1 MEDGSMREI
10 VDFEFRSAAEVI
22 SKLDASQVIQVADV
36 ITEAIRRGNQ
46 VFFMGNGGSSADA
59 QHLAAE
65 LSGRYLFDRPG
76 MPGVCL
82 SNVAPITAV
91 GNDYGYDIVFSRQ
104 VEAFAREGDVVIGL
118 STSGNSKN
126 VIQAFEKA
134 KSLGAIT
141 VSFTGEGGVMRKMAD
156 HAIVIPSR
164 ETPHIQEGY
173 LVAGHMM
180 CCLIERNM
188 FGRKAVLI
196 DRDDTIAKDVPYCDD
211 PDKLLLFPG
220 VPASIRRL
228 NDAGYLVIIVTN
240 QSGIARGRFSED
252 TLSRIHERMLS
263 DIEAG
268 GGHVDDIFYCP
279 HHPDDGCGC
288 RKPEVGMGIA
298 AVKKHHIDVRN
309 SFMIGNSDSDMGFG
323 ERLGCNTLRV
333 SDRFTFNDAVDW
345 ILTDE

>member
-1 MEDGSMREI
+1 MKGI
-10 VDFEFRSAAEVI
+10 VEHEFRTAAETI
-22 SKLDASQVIQVADV
+22 SRLDASQVIEVADV

-104 VEAFAREGDVVIGL
+104 IEAFARKGDVVRGL

-126 VIQAFEKA
+126 VILAFEKA
-134 KSLGAIT
+134 KDIGAIT
-141 VSFTGEGGVMRKMAD
+141 VSFTGDGGAMKDMAD
-156 HAIVIPSR
+156 HAIIIPSK

-180 CCLIERNM
+180 CGLIERNM

-211 PDKLLLFPG
+211 PDKLVLFKG
-220 VPASIRRL
+220 VPKSIRRL

-240 QSGIARGRFSED
+240 QSGIGRGRFDESVLGKVHEKMLYDISSE
-252 TLSRIHERMLS
+252 
-263 DIEAG
+263 
-268 GGHVDDIFYCP
+268 GGHVDDIFFCP

-288 RKPEVGMGIA
+288 RKPEIGMGIA
-298 AVKKHHIDVRN
+298 AVKKYHIDVRN
-309 SFMIGNSDSDMGFG
+309 SFMIGNSDSDMEFG

-333 SDRFTFNDAVDW
+333 SEKFTFNDAVDW
-345 ILTDE
+345 ILDGS

>member
-1 MEDGSMREI
+1 MKGI
-10 VDFEFRSAAEVI
+10 VEHEFRVASEVI
-22 SKLDASQVIQVADV
+22 SKLDASQVIEVADV

-104 VEAFAREGDVVIGL
+104 IEAFARKGDVVIGL

-126 VIQAFEKA
+126 VILAFEKA
-134 KSLGAIT
+134 KDIGAIT
-141 VSFTGEGGVMRKMAD
+141 VSFTGDGGAMKDMAD
-156 HAIVIPSR
+156 YAIIIPSK

-180 CCLIERNM
+180 CGLIERNM

-211 PDKLLLFPG
+211 PDKLVLFKG
-220 VPASIRRL
+220 VPKSIKML

-240 QSGIARGRFSED
+240 QSGIGRGRFDESVLEKVHEKMLYDISSE
-252 TLSRIHERMLS
+252 
-263 DIEAG
+263 
-268 GGHVDDIFYCP
+268 GGHVDDIFFCP

-288 RKPEVGMGIA
+288 RKPEIGMGIA
-298 AVKKHHIDVRN
+298 AVKKYHIDVRN
-309 SFMIGNSDSDMGFG
+309 SFMIGNSDSDMEFG

-333 SDRFTFNDAVDW
+333 SEKFTFNDAVDW
-345 ILTDE
+345 ILDGS

>member
-1 MEDGSMREI
+1 MKGI
-10 VDFEFRSAAEVI
+10 VEHEFRTAAETI
-22 SKLDASQVIQVADV
+22 SGLDASQVIEVADV

-104 VEAFAREGDVVIGL
+104 IEAFARKGDVVIGL

-126 VIQAFEKA
+126 VILAFEKA
-134 KSLGAIT
+134 KDIGAIT
-141 VSFTGEGGVMRKMAD
+141 VSFTGDGGAMKDMAD
-156 HAIVIPSR
+156 YAIIIPSK

-180 CCLIERNM
+180 CGLIERNM

-211 PDKLLLFPG
+211 PDKLVLFKG
-220 VPASIRRL
+220 VPKSIKRL

-240 QSGIARGRFSED
+240 QSGIGRGRFDESVLEKVHEKMLYDISSE
-252 TLSRIHERMLS
+252 
-263 DIEAG
+263 
-268 GGHVDDIFYCP
+268 GGHVDDIFFCP

-288 RKPEVGMGIA
+288 RKPEIGMGIA
-298 AVKKHHIDVRN
+298 AVKKYHIDVRN
-309 SFMIGNSDSDMGFG
+309 SFMIGNSDSDMEFG

-333 SDRFTFNDAVDW
+333 SEKFTFNDAVDW
-345 ILTDE
+345 ILDGS

>member
-1 MEDGSMREI
+1 MKGI
-10 VDFEFRSAAEVI
+10 VEHEFRTAAETI
-22 SKLDASQVIQVADV
+22 SRLDASQVIEVADV

-104 VEAFAREGDVVIGL
+104 IEAFARKGDVVIGL

-126 VIQAFEKA
+126 VILAFEKA
-134 KSLGAIT
+134 KEIGAIT
-141 VSFTGEGGVMRKMAD
+141 VSFTGDGGAMKDMAD
-156 HAIVIPSR
+156 HAIIIPSK

-180 CCLIERNM
+180 CGLIERNM

-211 PDKLLLFPG
+211 PDKLVLFKG
-220 VPASIRRL
+220 VPKSIKRL

-240 QSGIARGRFSED
+240 QSGIGRGRFDESVLEKVHEKMLYDISSE
-252 TLSRIHERMLS
+252 
-263 DIEAG
+263 
-268 GGHVDDIFYCP
+268 GGHVDDIFFCP

-288 RKPEVGMGIA
+288 RKPEIGMGIA
-298 AVKKHHIDVRN
+298 AVKKYHIDVRN
-309 SFMIGNSDSDMGFG
+309 SFMIGNSDSDMEFG

-333 SDRFTFNDAVDW
+333 SEKFTFNDAVDW
-345 ILTDE
+345 ILDGS

>member
-1 MEDGSMREI
+1 MKGI
-10 VDFEFRSAAEVI
+10 VEHEFRTAAETI
-22 SKLDASQVIQVADV
+22 SGLDASQVIEVADV

-104 VEAFAREGDVVIGL
+104 IEAFARKGDVVIGL

-126 VIQAFEKA
+126 VILAFEKA
-134 KSLGAIT
+134 KDIGAIT
-141 VSFTGEGGVMRKMAD
+141 VSFTGDGGAMKDMAD
-156 HAIVIPSR
+156 YAIIIPSK

-173 LVAGHMM
+173 FVAGHMM
-180 CCLIERNM
+180 CGLIERNM

-211 PDKLLLFPG
+211 PDKLVLFKG
-220 VPASIRRL
+220 VPKSIKRL

-240 QSGIARGRFSED
+240 QSGIGRGRFDESVLEKVHEKMLYDISSE
-252 TLSRIHERMLS
+252 
-263 DIEAG
+263 
-268 GGHVDDIFYCP
+268 GGHVDDIFFCP

-288 RKPEVGMGIA
+288 RKPEIGMGIA
-298 AVKKHHIDVRN
+298 AVKKYHIDVRN
-309 SFMIGNSDSDMGFG
+309 SFMIGNSDSDMEFG

-333 SDRFTFNDAVDW
+333 SEKFTFNDAVDW
-345 ILTDE
+345 ILDGS

>member
-1 MEDGSMREI
+1 MKGI
-10 VDFEFRSAAEVI
+10 VEHEFRTAAETI
-22 SKLDASQVIQVADV
+22 SGLDASQVIEVADV

-104 VEAFAREGDVVIGL
+104 IEAFARKGDVVIGL

-126 VIQAFEKA
+126 VILAFEKA
-134 KSLGAIT
+134 KDIGAIT
-141 VSFTGEGGVMRKMAD
+141 VSFTGDGGAMKDMAD
-156 HAIVIPSR
+156 HAIIIPSK

-180 CCLIERNM
+180 CGLIERNM

-211 PDKLLLFPG
+211 PDKLVLFKG
-220 VPASIRRL
+220 VPKSIKRL

-240 QSGIARGRFSED
+240 QSGIGRGRFDESVLEKVHEKMLYDISSE
-252 TLSRIHERMLS
+252 
-263 DIEAG
+263 
-268 GGHVDDIFYCP
+268 GGHVDDIFFCP

-288 RKPEVGMGIA
+288 RKPEIGMGIA
-298 AVKKHHIDVRN
+298 AVKKYHIDVRN
-309 SFMIGNSDSDMGFG
+309 SFMIGNSDSDMEFG

-333 SDRFTFNDAVDW
+333 SEKFTFNDAVDW
-345 ILTDE
+345 ILDGS

>member
-1 MEDGSMREI
+1 MKGI
-10 VDFEFRSAAEVI
+10 VEHEFRVASEVI
-22 SKLDASQVIQVADV
+22 SKLDASQVIEVADV

-104 VEAFAREGDVVIGL
+104 IEAFARKGDVVIGL

-126 VIQAFEKA
+126 VILAFEKA
-134 KSLGAIT
+134 KDIGAIT
-141 VSFTGEGGVMRKMAD
+141 VSFTGDGGAMKDMAD
-156 HAIVIPSR
+156 HAIIIPSK

-180 CCLIERNM
+180 CGLIERNM

-211 PDKLLLFPG
+211 PDKLVLFKG
-220 VPASIRRL
+220 VPKSIKRL

-240 QSGIARGRFSED
+240 QSGIGRGRFDESVLEKVHEKMLHDISSE
-252 TLSRIHERMLS
+252 
-263 DIEAG
+263 
-268 GGHVDDIFYCP
+268 GGHVDDTFFCP

-288 RKPEVGMGIA
+288 RKPEIGMGIA
-298 AVKKHHIDVRN
+298 AVKKYHIDVRN
-309 SFMIGNSDSDMGFG
+309 SFMIGNSDSDMEFG

-333 SDRFTFNDAVDW
+333 SEKFTFNDAVDW
-345 ILTDE
+345 ILDGS